1 MLFRSEVVSESH
13 PVPIKCV
20 GVPDQFG
27 EVSKVDYLLK
37 KFKMTSDDIVEQA
50 LASIAMKEPALAL
63 R

>member
-1 MLFRSEVVSESH
+1 VSESH